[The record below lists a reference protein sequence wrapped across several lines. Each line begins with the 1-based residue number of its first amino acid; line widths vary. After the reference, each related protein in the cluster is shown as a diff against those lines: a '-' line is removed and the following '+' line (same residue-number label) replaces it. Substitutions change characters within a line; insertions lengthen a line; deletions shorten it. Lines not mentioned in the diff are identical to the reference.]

1 MLDCVL
7 NHTHALALVRV
18 VEIVVENATK
28 FVKVNRSL
36 SLCFPGEYFSLSFLS
51 YCLPWFLVYVFTL
64 HIYIFN

>member
-28 FVKVNRSL
+28 FVKGKNGLIVLDVRLNGTT
-36 SLCFPGEYFSLSFLS
+36 CVE
-51 YCLPWFLVYVFTL
+51 CLG
-64 HIYIFN
+64 HA